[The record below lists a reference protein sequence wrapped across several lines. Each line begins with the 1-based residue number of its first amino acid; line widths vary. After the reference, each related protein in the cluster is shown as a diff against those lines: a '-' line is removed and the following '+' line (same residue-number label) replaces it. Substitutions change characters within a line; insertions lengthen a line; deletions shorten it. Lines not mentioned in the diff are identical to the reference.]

1 MFGLVKRL
9 SRTEECPVDILRS
22 KCGARVRDFDVEH
35 IELLIAKAQAA
46 SEITTNFSIPQRSLI
61 NRFAINS
68 EAINRALRNKPDK
81 PLASASNKPYKRRLA
96 PINRAAILGYYW
108 VIIGLLLGY

>member
-9 SRTEECPVDILRS
+9 SRIEECPVDILRS

-46 SEITTNFSIPQRSLI
+46 SESTTNISTHQRSLI

-81 PLASASNKPYKRRLA
+81 PLTSASNTRITIRLL
-96 PINRAAILGYYW
+96 LGYYW
-108 VIIGLLLGY
+108 VIIGLLVGY